1 MIAFYKDEEIL
12 KTTRR
17 HSLALWIEIICLSI
31 ASVAP
36 YVFAR
41 LNILFFSSVKTLLT
55 IKMTLVFVG
64 FYCLWLVVVIV
75 FFAIAISD
83 HYLDIWILTNRR
95 IINISQK
102 GIFSREIKSVD
113 RNQII
118 QITMKPQTGIE
129 KRFNYGTLIISKSDG
144 EQVLIEEVPNPE
156 KLKHYL

>member
-75 FFAIAISD
+75 FFAIAISGGKSGAD
-83 HYLDIWILTNRR
+83 LRVDAVGRR
-95 IINISQK
+95 
-102 GIFSREIKSVD
+102 SVGHD
-113 RNQII
+113 KARCGDGGENQD
-118 QITMKPQTGIE
+118 TPRLSGHGHDA
-129 KRFNYGTLIISKSDG
+129 KRRRG
-144 EQVLIEEVPNPE
+144 
-156 KLKHYL
+156 